1 MELMRMLPESEP
13 KPVAARVL
21 LVEDEVTLRLWI
33 AEELRDAGFTV
44 IEAKNADE
52 ASAIIASGSPV
63 DLIFSDVRMP
73 GSMNGLEF
81 ARRVRARYP
90 TLPIII
96 TSGDLGPGG
105 TGGLGRLL
113 KKPYS
118 VAQAIALLSEALG
131 RSRPDGGP

>member
-1 MELMRMLPESEP
+1 MHMLPDLKAEP
-13 KPVAARVL
+13 AAARVL
-21 LVEDEVTLRLWI
+21 LVEDEVMLRVWI

-44 IEAKNADE
+44 IEAKSADE
-52 ASAIIASGSPV
+52 ASAIIASGTPV

-81 ARRVRARYP
+81 ARQVRAQSP

-96 TSGDLGPGG
+96 TSGDLGPEG
-105 TGGLGRLL
+105 TGGLAPLL

-131 RSRPDGGP
+131 RSRSGGES

>member
-81 ARRVRARYP
+81 ARRVRAQYP

-118 VAQAIALLSEALG
+118 VAQA
-131 RSRPDGGP
+131 